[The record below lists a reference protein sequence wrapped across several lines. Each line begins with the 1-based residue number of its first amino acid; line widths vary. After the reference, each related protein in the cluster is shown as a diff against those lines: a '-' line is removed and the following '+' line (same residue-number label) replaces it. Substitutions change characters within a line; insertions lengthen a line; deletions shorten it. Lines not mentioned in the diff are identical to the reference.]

1 MELTG
6 LRHLEN
12 QNPMNAMQRLLLLIA
27 LSLVGACGEKQSP
40 QAAPDEPSLRV
51 TTLQPEQRT
60 VYQAFAATLEGRQS
74 VEIRPKVSGFID
86 KIYIEEGQQVRK
98 GQPLFRL
105 ETASLTQEAEAA
117 KAVVDVAQVEV
128 DKLVP
133 LVEKGIISQVQ
144 LVTAQA
150 RLQQV
155 KSNYESLI
163 ANIGY
168 ATLNSPV
175 DGYAGNI
182 PYKVG
187 SLVDNSIDLPMT
199 VVSDISEIRA
209 YFSMTEK
216 QLLQWKLQW
225 ADSSG
230 TMEAGRDANVEL
242 IMVNG
247 QAYPHPG
254 RIAMVNTIIDRAT
267 GNVSLRADFPNPE
280 QWLSSGSSGRIRIPT
295 VYRDV
300 VVVPMTA
307 TVDLQGHKL
316 VYVVG
321 EDGTV
326 HTRPI
331 QIGAQTATEYLVPS
345 GLEPGTTIVTEG
357 VSKLKDGQTI
367 KPVRD

>member
-1 MELTG
+1 MKQPD
-6 LRHLEN
+6 N
-12 QNPMNAMQRLLLLIA
+12 QKPMNAMQRLLAMIA
-27 LSLVGACGEKQSP
+27 LSLLGACAEKQSP
-40 QAAPDEPSLRV
+40 QAAPADPSLRV
-51 TTLQPEQRT
+51 STLQPEERT

-74 VEIRPKVSGFID
+74 VEIRPKVTGFID
-86 KIYIEEGQQVRK
+86 QIYIEEGQQVRK

-117 KAVVDVAQVEV
+117 KALVDVAQVEV

-155 KSNYESLI
+155 KSNYESLV

-168 ATLNSPV
+168 ATLSSPV
-175 DGYAGNI
+175 DGYAGSI

-187 SLVDNSIDLPMT
+187 ALVNNAIEQPMT

-225 ADSSG
+225 ADSTG
-230 TMEAGRDANVEL
+230 TTAGGRDAAVEL

-247 QAYPHPG
+247 QAYPHKG
-254 RIAMVNTIIDRAT
+254 RIAMVNTIVDPAT
-267 GNVSLRADFPNPE
+267 GNVTLRADFPNPE

-307 TVDLQGHKL
+307 TVDLQGHKM
-316 VYVVG
+316 VYVLA

-326 HTRPI
+326 QTRPI
-331 QIGAQTATEYLVPS
+331 QIAAQTATEYLVSS
-345 GLEPGTTIVTEG
+345 GLEPGTTLVTEG

>member
-1 MELTG
+1 M
-6 LRHLEN
+6 
-12 QNPMNAMQRLLLLIA
+12 NPTKNLLLLCA
-27 LSLVGACGEKQSP
+27 WSLLGACGGEQARR
-40 QAAPDEPSLRV
+40 AAPADPSLRV
-51 TTLQPEQRT
+51 STLQPAQRT
-60 VYQAFAATLEGRQS
+60 VYQTFAATLEGRQS

-86 KIYIEEGQQVRK
+86 QIYIEEGQQVRK

-117 KAVVDVAQVEV
+117 KAMVDVAQVEV

-150 RLQQV
+150 RLEQV
-155 KSNYESLI
+155 KSNYASLV

-168 ATLNSPV
+168 ATLSSPV
-175 DGYAGNI
+175 EGYAGSI

-187 SLVDNSIDLPMT
+187 ALVNNSIDLPMT
-199 VVSDISEIRA
+199 VVSDIREIRA

-225 ADSSG
+225 ADSAGSVA
-230 TMEAGRDANVEL
+230 AGRDMNVEL

-254 RIAMVNTIIDRAT
+254 RIAMVNNIIDRAT
-267 GNVSLRADFPNPE
+267 GNVTLRADFPNPDHL
-280 QWLSSGSSGRIRIPT
+280 LSSGSSGRIRIPT

-307 TVDLQGHKL
+307 TVDLQGHKM
-316 VYVVG
+316 VYVLT
-321 EDGTV
+321 EDSTV
-326 HTRPI
+326 HTTPI
-331 QIGAQTATEYLVPS
+331 QIGAQTATEYLVPT

-357 VSKLKDGQTI
+357 VSKLRDGQSI